1 LSEARDACRQSRV
14 AARLRCHLLALLIC
28 FGRHTL
34 TAALRA
40 SGRQFVDW
48 TADYRLYSQGR
59 VHVDALF
66 AVVRRDLCQRLE
78 PQRPLVVGLDDS
90 IHRKRGQRIPGAGWQ
105 RDPIGPPFQVNF
117 VWGQRVLQ
125 MSGALPC
132 GTEGAARGLPIDF
145 VLAPAA
151 KRPGKKATDQQQQA
165 YRQEQKRLNLNRQ
178 ALDRV
183 EHLQEQMRQ
192 DRETRPLHICVDG
205 RFTNST
211 FCKGLAPAVTLIGR
225 VRQDARLFALPGR
238 RSRKRCYG
246 RRLPT
251 PQQVLKD
258 ESIPWQTVRVYA
270 AGKTHEFRIKTVAP
284 VRWKSAGGQRQLRLV
299 VIAPLGYRLRKRG
312 KLLYRKPAFL
322 ICTDVDLPVQQVV
335 QEFVWRWEVEVN
347 FRDEKSLL
355 GVGQPQVRNEAS
367 VRNAPATQVAGY
379 ALLHLAAVRAYGS
392 EGRPQT
398 LPAPAWYR
406 NRPQRPSTQDLINEL
421 RWELWGGELGIN
433 EGFWD
438 QEARTQKPLDSPG
451 HVADACCYAD
461 QG

>member
-1 LSEARDACRQSRV
+1 MNEAREACQQSRV
-14 AARLRCHLLALLIC
+14 AVRLRCHLLALLIC

-40 SGRQFVDW
+40 AGRQFVDW
-48 TADYRLYSQGR
+48 TAAYRLYSRGR

-66 AVVRRDLCQRLE
+66 ATVRRGLCQRLD
-78 PQRPLVVGLDDS
+78 PQQPLVVGLDDS
-90 IHRKRGQRIPGAGWQ
+90 ILRKRGKRIPGAAWQ
-105 RDPIGPPFQVNF
+105 RDPIGPPFGINF

-125 MSGALPC
+125 MSGALPR
-132 GTEGAARGLPIDF
+132 GTEGAAGGLPLDF

-151 KRPGKKATDQQQQA
+151 RRPGRKATDQQKQA

-178 ALDRV
+178 ALARV
-183 EHLQEQMRQ
+183 EHLQSQMRQ
-192 DRETRPLHICVDG
+192 DRETRPLHVCVDG

-211 FCKGLAPAVTLIGR
+211 FCKGLTPTVTLIGR
-225 VRQDARLFALPGR
+225 IRQDAKLFALPGR

-251 PQQVLKD
+251 PVQILKD
-258 ESIPWQTVRVYA
+258 ESIPWQTVRAYA
-270 AGKTHEFRIKTVAP
+270 AGKVHEFRVKTVAP
-284 VRWKSAGGQRQLRLV
+284 LRWKPAGGQRQLQLV

-322 ICTDVDLPVQQVV
+322 ICTDADLPVQQVV

-355 GVGQPQVRNEAS
+355 GVGQPQVRAPLS
-367 VRNAPATQVAGY
+367 VQAAPATQVAGY
-379 ALLHLAAVRAYGS
+379 SLLHLAAVRAYGS
-392 EGRPQT
+392 EGRPGT

-421 RWELWGGELGIN
+421 RWELWGGQLGIN
-433 EGFWD
+433 DGFWD
-438 QEARTQKPLDSPG
+438 QASRTQKPPVSPG
-451 HVADACCYAD
+451 HVADACFYAV